1 MVSQRMGMV
10 SSDNPLSTTTK
21 YYSNQYDSK
30 RQMPSVANDRKNY
43 GEGIRDH
50 YMRTGTES
58 KNNPLAT
65 SNYYSNFKGKKVE
78 EIESEPQ
85 IKQPKF
91 LQYHLQRIT

>member
-1 MVSQRMGMV
+1 
-10 SSDNPLSTTTK
+10 
-21 YYSNQYDSK
+21 
-30 RQMPSVANDRKNY
+30 
-43 GEGIRDH
+43 
-50 YMRTGTES
+50 MRTGTES